1 MAAFIDQYT
10 LSQDAT
16 FQHRVM
22 IAMLIAAAGVIN
34 QASPNSGQLATAQ
47 RIVDAPEGFIADVSN
62 LAVLNATVA
71 GTAPTGSGLTDA
83 QLQTA
88 VNAALLQLV
97 R

>member
-1 MAAFIDQYT
+1 MAFIDQYN

-16 FQHRVM
+16 FQHRVT
-22 IAMLIAAAGVIN
+22 IAMLSVATGVIN
-34 QASPNSGQLATAQ
+34 QAKPDSGQLAAAQ
-47 RIVDAPEGFIADVSN
+47 RIVADPNSFSQDVAN

-71 GTAPTGSGLTDA
+71 ATAPTGSGLTDA
-83 QLQTA
+83 QLLTA